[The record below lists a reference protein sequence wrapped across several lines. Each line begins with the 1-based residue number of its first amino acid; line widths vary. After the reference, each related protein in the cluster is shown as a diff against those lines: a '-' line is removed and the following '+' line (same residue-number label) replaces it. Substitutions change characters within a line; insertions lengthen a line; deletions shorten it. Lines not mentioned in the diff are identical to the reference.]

1 MSLSRMSTATKK
13 LTGLTIGCF
22 VISALALGTPTVRA
36 QGLVTTVAEAK
47 TKMVKIYGAGGF
59 SGLEDYQTGIMISP
73 EGHVLTSWSHVL
85 DSDVIAVVLDDG
97 RRYEAKLVGH
107 DPRIEIAI
115 LKIEAE
121 DLPFFNL
128 DDSTDA
134 RPGDVVLALTNLYG
148 VATGNEP
155 VSVQLGTITAVA
167 PLDGERTGG
176 RLPYKGSV
184 YVVDAMTSNPG
195 TPGGAMVDR
204 SGKLVAMVGKDLK
217 RANQNIWMNYGM
229 PIVAMQ
235 QSVEDILAGKLI
247 AGGPN
252 DDRQPPGEP
261 MSLELLGFALVPD
274 VVGKTPP
281 FVDRVVRGSSAAET
295 LRQDDLILF
304 VNDQLVASCSHVA
317 AELGWIHRDD
327 PVTLTLQRG
336 QEILTVELE
345 AR

>member
-1 MSLSRMSTATKK
+1 MKSRKFNDKK
-13 LTGLTIGCF
+13 RRLGSVAGC
-22 VISALALGTPTVRA
+22 ILLIAIPLMTSAIHA
-36 QGLVTTVAEAK
+36 QGLVETVAVAK

-59 SGLEDYQTGIMISP
+59 SGLEDYQTGISISAD
-73 EGHVLTSWSHVL
+73 GHILTSWSHVL
-85 DSDVIAVVLDDG
+85 DTDVVAVVLDDG

-107 DPRIEIAI
+107 DPRIEIAV

-204 SGKLVAMVGKDLK
+204 AGNLVAMVGKDLK

-229 PIVAMQ
+229 PTMAMQ
-235 QSVEDILAGKLI
+235 QSIEDILAGKLI
-247 AGGPN
+247 AGGSN

-261 MSLELLGFALVPD
+261 MTLELLGFALVPD

-281 FVDRVVRGSSAAET
+281 FVDRVIPSSSASSV
-295 LRQDDLILF
+295 LQKDDLILF
-304 VNDQLVASCSHVA
+304 VNDQLVASCSHVV

-336 QEILTVELE
+336 QEIVTVDLE

>member
-1 MSLSRMSTATKK
+1 MKSRNLNDKKRRLDLVAGCICLIAIPLMTSATH
-13 LTGLTIGCF
+13 
-22 VISALALGTPTVRA
+22 A
-36 QGLVTTVAEAK
+36 QGLVETVAVAK

-59 SGLEDYQTGIMISP
+59 SGLEDYQTGISISAD
-73 EGHVLTSWSHVL
+73 GHILTSWSHVL
-85 DSDVIAVVLDDG
+85 DTDVVAVVLDDG

-107 DPRIEIAI
+107 DPRIEIAV

-204 SGKLVAMVGKDLK
+204 AGNLVAMVGKDLK

-229 PIVAMQ
+229 PTMAMQ
-235 QSVEDILAGKLI
+235 QSIEDILAGKLI
-247 AGGPN
+247 AGGSN
-252 DDRQPPGEP
+252 DERQPPGEP
-261 MSLELLGFALVPD
+261 MTLELLGFALVPD

-281 FVDRVVRGSSAAET
+281 FVDRVIPSSSASSV
-295 LRQDDLILF
+295 LQKDDLILF
-304 VNDQLVASCSHVA
+304 VNDQLVASCSHVV

-336 QEILTVELE
+336 QEIVTVDLE